1 MTRRMF
7 VLDGLITNQSAI
19 EEAMASYEETSEV
32 LSVSEVLESEAGAED
47 YEVEE
52 FECDFDNYLYLGGGL
67 VLVGS
72 AELRRKRG

>member
-19 EEAMASYEETSEV
+19 NEAMASYEETSEV

-47 YEVEE
+47 YEVEP
-52 FECDFDNYLYLGGGL
+52 FECDFDNYLYLGHGL
-67 VLVGS
+67 VLVSS
-72 AELRRKRG
+72 AEYRRKRC

>member
-19 EEAMASYEETSEV
+19 EEAMASYEETSKV

-52 FECDFDNYLYLGGGL
+52 FECDFDNYLYLGHGL

-72 AELRRKRG
+72 AEYRRKRG